1 MDNET
6 AKQGETREPYEPPAI
21 EDVPIHAEEQLLSGC
36 KQTAGPGARA
46 TPCRNCKFPS
56 SS

>member
-1 MDNET
+1 MDNVT
-6 AKQGETREPYEPPAI
+6 AKEGETREPYEPPAI
-21 EDVPIHAEEQLLSGC
+21 EDVPIHAEEQLLTGC
-36 KQTAGPGARA
+36 KTTAGPGARA